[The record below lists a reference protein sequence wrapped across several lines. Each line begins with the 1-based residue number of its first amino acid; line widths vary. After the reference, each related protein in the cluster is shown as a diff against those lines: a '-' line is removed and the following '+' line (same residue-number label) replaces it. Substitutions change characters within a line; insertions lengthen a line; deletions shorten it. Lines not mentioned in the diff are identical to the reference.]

1 MFSITKWYATC
12 SYHDYIVCIFYP
24 DIHMMHVKE
33 IIFWSINNQF
43 YEDIYE
49 IFYLDFGYN
58 DNKNNNDDDKND
70 DVYLGFC

>member
-1 MFSITKWYATC
+1 
-12 SYHDYIVCIFYP
+12 
-24 DIHMMHVKE
+24 MMRLKE

-43 YEDIYE
+43 YGDIYE

-58 DNKNNNDDDKND
+58 DNENNNDDDKND